1 MPKGKNINLGAAKQQ
16 WTAEY
21 EAGMASEDTRR
32 NRSGIGV
39 KPIYDPDDWSSDKY
53 MDDEGRR
60 CVELKLKGTNQRK
73 QVTVVATAV
82 VVAPR

>member
-1 MPKGKNINLGAAKQQ
+1 MHGVTDWMGDNAHLWKFEGKLLGLNI
-16 WTAEY
+16 
-21 EAGMASEDTRR
+21 
-32 NRSGIGV
+32 IGDATWCTGTV
-39 KPIYDPDDWSSDKY
+39 SDKY
-53 MDDEGRR
+53 IDDAGRR